1 MVLFEISEL
10 LTNVRALWMVFL
22 EKTPSNREISG
33 SLDCWESFSEMPST
47 ELVECWVARK
57 FEFTS
62 PLVYSQLL
70 VQYRLDEM
78 LQNRDILQT
87 DKIASES
94 DYLRSDHDIWYVQK
108 SRFLVYCTVSYDR
121 LGHPKS
127 L

>member
-1 MVLFEISEL
+1 MYQLNRSDRNLEILNQCGTTE
-10 LTNVRALWMVFL
+10 
-22 EKTPSNREISG
+22 P
-33 SLDCWESFSEMPST
+33 LDCWESFSGMPST

-94 DYLRSDHDIWYVQK
+94 DYLRSDHD
-108 SRFLVYCTVSYDR
+108 VSLLTKCVTD
-121 LGHPKS
+121 L